1 MRPYRV
7 KFVWESIWT
16 RRFIAV
22 PVYRFPCIV
31 ITRFECTLHFI
42 RAARLHTPNKLTQAA
57 NTTQIAWLSAPM
69 KQTKKKKKKTDLP
82 GDYSTW
88 PSTVYQVPTSVVGV
102 GDDADDDR
110 LIEDVEKPT
119 NPLHVSPE
127 S

>member
-1 MRPYRV
+1 MYPAFYPR
-7 KFVWESIWT
+7 
-16 RRFIAV
+16 
-22 PVYRFPCIV
+22 
-31 ITRFECTLHFI
+31 
-42 RAARLHTPNKLTQAA
+42 RAASHTQQVNTSREYYSNRLALRSDEA
-57 NTTQIAWLSAPM
+57 N
-69 KQTKKKKKKTDLP
+69 KKKKKTDLP